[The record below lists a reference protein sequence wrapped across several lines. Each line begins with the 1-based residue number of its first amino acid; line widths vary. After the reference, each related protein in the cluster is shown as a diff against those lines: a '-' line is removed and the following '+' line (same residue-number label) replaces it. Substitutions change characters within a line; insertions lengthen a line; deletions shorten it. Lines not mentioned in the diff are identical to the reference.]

1 MTTLNNNILNNTNV
15 TKEDLTTGYSII
27 MLSAL
32 NGSVVSFNEHKITNV
47 TETNVMY
54 NTNDTTVFQ
63 YNKISKR
70 RMSVKKLLLRLNEEI
85 KDLNKETVVWRLN
98 N

>member
-15 TKEDLTTGYSII
+15 TKEDLTAGYSII

-47 TETNVMY
+47 TKTNVMY
-54 NTNDTTVFQ
+54 SANETTVFQ
-63 YNKISKR
+63 QNKISTS

-85 KDLNKETVVWRLN
+85 TDSNKETVVWRLN